1 MFPCTGQ
8 HAHAFLVFLHL
19 ALKTPSP
26 EIDHIERARIHAV
39 SHIKR
44 LLTELL
50 SLAIGVIDSF
60 LHLAKFLLQAFE

>member
-8 HAHAFLVFLHL
+8 HAHAFLVLHL

-26 EIDHIERARIHAV
+26 EIDHIERARIHV
-39 SHIKR
+39 ISHIKR

-50 SLAIGVIDSF
+50 SLAVGVIYSF